1 MTYGRML
8 NQYQKTNVK
17 TAGKMDL
24 VILCYE
30 KAIQFLVQTRNAYED
45 GQFEKKSTALKK
57 AMDII
62 EELNSSLDFEKGGQI
77 AKNLDAIYNYLH
89 RRLLEGDINRDLTA
103 FDEAIRIMGEL
114 KEAWEA
120 IGSESAD
127 HQVDAS
133 TVPDSTTRP
142 AVQIA
147 L

>member
-8 NQYQKTNVK
+8 NQYQKTKVK
-17 TAGKMDL
+17 TAGKMDM

-30 KAIQFLVQTRNAYED
+30 KTIQFLVQARNAYED
-45 GQFEKKSTALKK
+45 GEFEKKAKAFKK

-62 EELNSSLDFEKGGQI
+62 EELNGSLDFEKGGQI
-77 AKNLDAIYNYLH
+77 AKNLDAIYNYLQ
-89 RRLLEGDINRDLTA
+89 RRLLEGDVNKDLTA

-120 IGSESAD
+120 IGSESTD
-127 HQVDAS
+127 RQGDAT
-133 TVPDSTTRP
+133 TVPDSTTM
-142 AVQIA
+142 AAAQIA